1 LTIVTSG
8 ERPLDEILLDAIPGG
23 PAAAEQTEEAMA
35 LVGLLRDEVRE
46 DGDRVVPLAEAYDGE
61 RARVEVEATVGVDKV
76 ELRVGDGDEG
86 LLNGGRRWCDVV
98 LFRIQEEIL
107 GVVPVLDPRSPGR

>member
-1 LTIVTSG
+1 M
-8 ERPLDEILLDAIPGG
+8 
-23 PAAAEQTEEAMA
+23 EEAVA

-46 DGDRVVPLAEAYDGE
+46 DGDRAVPLAEAYDGE
-61 RARVEVEATVGVDKV
+61 HARVEVKATVGVDKV
-76 ELRVGDGDEG
+76 ELRAGDGDEG

-98 LFRIQEEIL
+98 LFHIQEEIL